1 VYLFFLGRLLKE
13 NLNSF
18 HVSLLHKQMKMHFK
32 ELGLN
37 KPIVRAITEQGYENP
52 TLVQEQAIPLVLEK
66 KDIIASAQTGT
77 GKTAAFALPILQNLF
92 DRQDASKKGKKIKAL
107 IISPTRELALQIEEN
122 FHKYSKYTNLKTGI
136 VYGGVSFEPQKD
148 VIRKGIDI
156 LIATPG
162 RLLDLHKQDFVHL
175 DFVETLVLDEADLML
190 DMGFI
195 DDINKIVRL
204 CPEKKQQLLFSATM
218 PYKVVELAKEVLND
232 AVKIE
237 VAPTSST
244 VKNVEQLLYYVP
256 KPDKIE
262 LCLHILRKTV
272 KGNVIIFRRTKYGV
286 DKLEKSLIRNGY
298 KADSI
303 HGDKT
308 QLLRQ
313 EALQKFKNGEVSVL
327 IATDVAARGIDVKNV
342 DAVINFDLPNISE
355 TYVHRI
361 GRTGRAG
368 KNGVAFS
375 LCSADEKDYVLSIQK
390 LINKHLDVVEE
401 HPFPLD
407 PNAKPEVHKSPNSS
421 KYRKGRKS
429 EASKKKKK
437 RWY

>member
-1 VYLFFLGRLLKE
+1 M
-13 NLNSF
+13 
-18 HVSLLHKQMKMHFK
+18 QFK

-37 KPIVRAITEQGYENP
+37 KPIVKAIEEQGYENP
-52 TLVQEQAIPLVLEK
+52 TLVQEQTIPLVIEK
-66 KDIIASAQTGT
+66 KDVIASAQTGT

-92 DRQDASKKGKKIKAL
+92 DRQDASKKGKKIRAL
-107 IISPTRELALQIEEN
+107 IVSPTRELALQIEEN
-122 FHKYSKYTNLKTGI
+122 FNKYSKYTNLRTGI

-162 RLLDLHKQDFVHL
+162 RLLDLHKQDIVHL
-175 DFVETLVLDEADLML
+175 DFIETLVLDEADLML

-204 CPEKKQQLLFSATM
+204 CPEEKQQLLFSATM
-218 PYKVVELAKEVLND
+218 PYKVVELAKEVLKD

-244 VKNVEQLLYYVP
+244 VKGVEQLLYYVP
-256 KPDKIE
+256 KPKKIE
-262 LCLHILRKTV
+262 LCLHILRNTV

-286 DKLEKSLIRNGY
+286 DKLEKTLLRNGY
-298 KADSI
+298 KVDSI

-308 QLLRQ
+308 QNLRQ
-313 EALQKFKNGEVSVL
+313 EALQKFKNGDVNIL
-327 IATDVAARGIDVKNV
+327 IATDVAARGIDIKNV
-342 DAVINFDLPNISE
+342 DAVVNFDLPNISE

-368 KNGVAFS
+368 KNGVAYSF
-375 LCSADEKDYVLSIQK
+375 CSADERDYVLSIQK
-390 LINKHLDVVEE
+390 LINKHIDVVEE
-401 HPFPLD
+401 HPYPLD
-407 PNAKPEVHKSPNSS
+407 PKAKPAVHKSPNSS